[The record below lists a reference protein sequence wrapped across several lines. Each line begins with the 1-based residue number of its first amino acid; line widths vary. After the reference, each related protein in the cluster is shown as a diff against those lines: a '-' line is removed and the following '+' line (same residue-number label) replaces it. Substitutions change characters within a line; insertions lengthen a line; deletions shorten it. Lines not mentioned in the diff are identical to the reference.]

1 MWSYT
6 FTSTRS
12 QLFNEEHRLGLH
24 AEAPGARRA
33 FSSEGAMREVMRGAI
48 LPQNLEGA
56 IVGAAAT
63 GCRFLLCDRGSEFT
77 VREILADM
85 LSSVDRAKFR
95 IVARLSAD
103 CHAGQDAAARQCLQ
117 MMRELGLEYLDGCI
131 VPWPGARARAN
142 LDGDAEPAAPRPDR
156 ATCNEETSTFLQSW
170 KAVTALVQAGKV
182 RCLGVSEL
190 GLWQLQRVTEPA
202 GILRPTFHLIGVSL
216 RSAQHDVVRWC
227 HSRAIEIVAFLEAS
241 PTVLR
246 SEPHQKVLQKVV
258 DETGYTPAQVTISWA
273 LQHGLVT
280 IPQLGSLIKDPGS
293 IASDDVYRQ
302 WLSAMAEKLREI
314 YSLLHPFT
322 RRPKFCSPTRIR
334 QVTLSKDQVAAL
346 DDLDAVRIATRKHI
360 ESTLAQWATTADTDP
375 LGDGDAPPPDD
386 APEAITVELAGEL
399 LDAPDEAEAGPGAEP
414 ALGEFLPAF

>member
-1 MWSYT
+1 
-6 FTSTRS
+6 
-12 QLFNEEHRLGLH
+12 
-24 AEAPGARRA
+24 
-33 FSSEGAMREVMRGAI
+33 
-48 LPQNLEGA
+48 
-56 IVGAAAT
+56 
-63 GCRFLLCDRGSEFT
+63 
-77 VREILADM
+77 M
-85 LSSVDRAKFR
+85 L
-95 IVARLSAD
+95 
-103 CHAGQDAAARQCLQ
+103 
-117 MMRELGLEYLDGCI
+117 
-131 VPWPGARARAN
+131 
-142 LDGDAEPAAPRPDR
+142 
-156 ATCNEETSTFLQSW
+156 
-170 KAVTALVQAGKV
+170 
-182 RCLGVSEL
+182 
-190 GLWQLQRVTEPA
+190 
-202 GILRPTFHLIGVSL
+202 
-216 RSAQHDVVRWC
+216 
-227 HSRAIEIVAFLEAS
+227 
-241 PTVLR
+241 
-246 SEPHQKVLQKVV
+246 
-258 DETGYTPAQVTISWA
+258 

-414 ALGEFLPAF
+414 ALGDFLPAF

>member
-117 MMRELGLEYLDGCI
+117 MMRGASSSRAMHEGGRSSPVFSRLSRALATDR
-131 VPWPGARARAN
+131 ARARV
-142 LDGDAEPAAPRPDR
+142 LGRMHR
-156 ATCNEETSTFLQSW
+156 AV
-170 KAVTALVQAGKV
+170 A
-182 RCLGVSEL
+182 R
-190 GLWQLQRVTEPA
+190 
-202 GILRPTFHLIGVSL
+202 
-216 RSAQHDVVRWC
+216 
-227 HSRAIEIVAFLEAS
+227 RARA
-241 PTVLR
+241 
-246 SEPHQKVLQKVV
+246 
-258 DETGYTPAQVTISWA
+258 
-273 LQHGLVT
+273 
-280 IPQLGSLIKDPGS
+280 
-293 IASDDVYRQ
+293 
-302 WLSAMAEKLREI
+302 RE
-314 YSLLHPFT
+314 SG
-322 RRPKFCSPTRIR
+322 R
-334 QVTLSKDQVAAL
+334 
-346 DDLDAVRIATRKHI
+346 
-360 ESTLAQWATTADTDP
+360 
-375 LGDGDAPPPDD
+375 
-386 APEAITVELAGEL
+386 
-399 LDAPDEAEAGPGAEP
+399 
-414 ALGEFLPAF
+414 